1 MWSQFEEAE
10 RVFLFQPAGSDHFQL
25 PPTMADTA
33 PPIDKAY
40 DFIFWFSV
48 VFTVA
53 ITGALVYFV
62 GKYKRKKGVRPEPT
76 GHFMKL
82 ELFWT
87 ITPTIFIFFLFHAG
101 FVGYIRNATAAEGA
115 TEIRARGKKWSWE
128 FEYPTG
134 DRIPAIPVGGS
145 PGGLH
150 LEVNR
155 PYKMIIS
162 SEDVLHS
169 FYIPEFRM
177 KRDAVPGQY
186 SFIQFTPTKVGKA
199 HVFCAEYCGT
209 NHSAMLGEVFIETPE
224 EHKKFLDT
232 LGKKPEVCG
241 TPPVPCTPE
250 KWGETIFTANQCPTC
265 HGVGGSGQIGGA
277 KSPGPRLAGL
287 FMKSGGEMM
296 STGTAVTPDEN
307 YIRESILRPQAKIV
321 QGYNTVVMP
330 PFVFKDEQID
340 ALIAYVKTLK

>member
-1 MWSQFEEAE
+1 VRF
-10 RVFLFQPAGSDHFQL
+10 FQPVESDNFQL
-25 PPTMADTA
+25 PPSMADTA

-53 ITGALVYFV
+53 ITAALVYFIV
-62 GKYKRKKGVRPEPT
+62 KYRRKPGVRPEPT

-101 FVGYIRNATAAEGA
+101 FTGYIRNATAAEGA
-115 TEIRARGKKWSWE
+115 TEIRVRGKKWSWE

-134 DRIPAIPVGGS
+134 DRE
-145 PGGLH
+145 PGELT
-150 LEVNR
+150 LELGR
-155 PYKMIIS
+155 PYKMILS

-186 SFIQFTPTKVGKA
+186 SFIQFTPTKAGDA

-209 NHSAMLGEVFIETPE
+209 SHSGMLAKVKVLPHDQYKEWEKKLGDCQGPPE
-224 EHKKFLDT
+224 QCE
-232 LGKKPEVCG
+232 PA
-241 TPPVPCTPE
+241 
-250 KWGETIFTANQCPTC
+250 KWGESLFTKNGCPTC
-265 HGVGGSGQIGGA
+265 HGVSGTGEIGGS
-277 KSPGPRLAGL
+277 KSPGPKLAGL
-287 FMKSGGEMM
+287 FGRQEN
-296 STGTAVTPDEN
+296 TTAGPVNADEN
-307 YIRESILRPQAKIV
+307 YIRESILRPNAKIV
-321 QGYNTVVMP
+321 AGYNTVQMP
-330 PFVFKDEQID
+330 PFVMKDKQLD
-340 ALIAYVKTLK
+340 AVIAYVKSLK

>member
-1 MWSQFEEAE
+1 
-10 RVFLFQPAGSDHFQL
+10 
-25 PPTMADTA
+25 MADTA

-53 ITGALVYFV
+53 ITAALLYFV
-62 GKYKRKKGVRPEPT
+62 VKYKRRPGVKSEPT

-87 ITPTIFIFFLFHAG
+87 ITPTIFIFFLVHAG
-101 FVGYIRNATAAEGA
+101 FTGYIRNATAAEGA
-115 TEIRARGKKWSWE
+115 TEIRVRGKKWSWE

-134 DRIPAIPVGGS
+134 DRE
-145 PGGLH
+145 PGELT
-150 LEVNR
+150 LEIGR

-186 SFIQFTPTKVGKA
+186 SFIQFTPTKTGDA

-209 NHSAMLGEVFIETPE
+209 SHSGMLATVKI
-224 EHKKFLDT
+224 LDHDKYKVWEQG
-232 LGKKPEVCG
+232 LGKCR
-241 TPPVPCTPE
+241 PPDDCTPSVYGE
-250 KWGETIFTANQCPTC
+250 KLFTKNGCPTC
-265 HGVGGSGQIGGA
+265 HGAGGTGLINGA
-277 KSPGPRLAGL
+277 PSPGPKLAGL
-287 FMKSGGEMM
+287 FGRQEN
-296 STGTAVTPDEN
+296 TTAGSVNADEN
-307 YIRESILRPQAKIV
+307 YIRESILRPNAKIV
-321 QGYNTVVMP
+321 AGYTNVQMP
-330 PFVFKDEQID
+330 PFVMKDEQLD
-340 ALIAYVKTLK
+340 AIIAYIKSLK

>member
-1 MWSQFEEAE
+1 
-10 RVFLFQPAGSDHFQL
+10 
-25 PPTMADTA
+25 MADTA

-53 ITGALVYFV
+53 ITAALLYFV
-62 GKYKRKKGVRPEPT
+62 VKYKRKAGVKPEPT

-134 DRIPAIPVGGS
+134 DRVPGLASGGAV
-145 PGGLH
+145 GGLH
-150 LEVNR
+150 LEINK

-186 SFIQFTPTKVGKA
+186 SFIAFTPTKLGPA

-209 NHSAMLGEVFIETPE
+209 NHSAMLGDVFVETPE
-224 EHKKFLDT
+224 EHKKFLDS
-232 LGKKPEVCG
+232 LGKKPETCG

-250 KWGETIFTANQCPTC
+250 KWGETIFVQNQCPTC
-265 HGVGGSGQIGGA
+265 HGVGGSGQLAGA
-277 KSPGPRLAGL
+277 KSPGPKLAGL
-287 FMKSGGEMM
+287 FGHTEQTNAGP
-296 STGTAVTPDEN
+296 TPVDEN
-307 YIRESILRPQAKIV
+307 YVRESILRPNAKIV
-321 QGYNTVVMP
+321 AGYSNVQMP
-330 PFVFKDEQID
+330 PFVFKDDQID
-340 ALIAYVKTLK
+340 ALIAYVKSLK

>member
-1 MWSQFEEAE
+1 MLS
-10 RVFLFQPAGSDHFQL
+10 FQPVESDNFQL
-25 PPTMADTA
+25 PPSMADTA

-53 ITGALVYFV
+53 ITAALLYFIV
-62 GKYKRKKGVRPEPT
+62 KYKRKPGVKPEPT

-101 FVGYIRNATAAEGA
+101 FTGYIRNATAAEGA
-115 TEIRARGKKWSWE
+115 TEIRVRGKKWSWE

-134 DRIPAIPVGGS
+134 DRE
-145 PGGLH
+145 PGELT
-150 LEVNR
+150 LELGR

-186 SFIQFTPTKVGKA
+186 SFIQFTPTKAGVA
-199 HVFCAEYCGT
+199 NVFCAEYCGT
-209 NHSAMLGEVFIETPE
+209 SHSGMLATVKILPPAEYKEWEKKLGDCQGGAE
-224 EHKKFLDT
+224 ECE
-232 LGKKPEVCG
+232 PA
-241 TPPVPCTPE
+241 
-250 KWGETIFTANQCPTC
+250 KWGERLFVKNGCTTC
-265 HGVGGSGQIGGA
+265 HGAGGTGEIGGS
-277 KSPGPRLAGL
+277 KSPGPKLAGL
-287 FMKSGGEMM
+287 FGRDEN
-296 STGTAVTPDEN
+296 TTAGPVHVDEN
-307 YIRESILRPQAKIV
+307 YLRESILRPNAKIV
-321 QGYNTVVMP
+321 AGYATVQMP
-330 PFVFKDEQID
+330 PFVMKDKQLD
-340 ALIAYVKTLK
+340 AVIAYIKSLK

>member
-1 MWSQFEEAE
+1 M
-10 RVFLFQPAGSDHFQL
+10 LLQPVQSDNFQL
-25 PPTMADTA
+25 PPSMADTA

-53 ITGALVYFV
+53 ITAALILFIT
-62 GKYKRKKGVRPEPT
+62 KYRRKPGVRPEPT

-101 FVGYIRNATAAEGA
+101 FTGYIRNATAAEGA
-115 TEIRARGKKWSWE
+115 TEIRVRGKKWSWE

-134 DRIPAIPVGGS
+134 DRE
-145 PGGLH
+145 PGELT
-150 LEVNR
+150 LELGR
-155 PYKMIIS
+155 PYKMILS

-186 SFIQFTPTKVGKA
+186 SFIQFTPTKAGDA

-209 NHSAMLGEVFIETPE
+209 SHSGMLAKVRILTPTDYKEWEKKLGDCQGGPE
-224 EHKKFLDT
+224 ECE
-232 LGKKPEVCG
+232 PA
-241 TPPVPCTPE
+241 
-250 KWGETIFTANQCPTC
+250 KWGASLFTKNGCPTC
-265 HGVGGSGQIGGA
+265 HGAGGTGEISGTKTQ
-277 KSPGPRLAGL
+277 GPRLAGL
-287 FMKSGGEMM
+287 FGRQENTSAG
-296 STGTAVTPDEN
+296 AVTADEN
-307 YIRESILRPQAKIV
+307 YIRESILRPNAKIV
-321 QGYNTVVMP
+321 TGYNNVQMP
-330 PFVFKDEQID
+330 PFVMKDKQLD
-340 ALIAYVKTLK
+340 AVIAYVKSLK

>member
-1 MWSQFEEAE
+1 
-10 RVFLFQPAGSDHFQL
+10 VLLFQPVESENFQL
-25 PPTMADTA
+25 PPSMADTA

-53 ITGALVYFV
+53 VTGALLYFV
-62 GKYKRKKGVRPEPT
+62 AKYKRKPGVRPEPT

-101 FVGYIRNATAAEGA
+101 FTGYIRNATAAEGA
-115 TEIRARGKKWSWE
+115 TEIRVRGKKWSWE

-134 DRIPAIPVGGS
+134 DRA
-145 PGGLH
+145 PGELT
-150 LEVNR
+150 LELGR

-169 FYIPEFRM
+169 FFIPEFRM

-186 SFIQFTPTKVGKA
+186 SFIQFTPTKAGDA

-209 NHSAMLGEVFIETPE
+209 SHSGMLATVKVLPPAEYKEWEKRLGAMPEGLTPAQ
-224 EHKKFLDT
+224 
-232 LGKKPEVCG
+232 
-241 TPPVPCTPE
+241 
-250 KWGETIFTANQCPTC
+250 WGEQLFTKNGCPTC
-265 HGVGGSGQIGGA
+265 HGAGGTGEIAGS
-277 KSPGPRLAGL
+277 KSPGPKLAGL
-287 FMKSGGEMM
+287 FGRDEP
-296 STGTAVTPDEN
+296 TTAGPVKADEN
-307 YIRESILRPQAKIV
+307 YIRESILRPNAKIV
-321 QGYNTVVMP
+321 AGYTTVQMP
-330 PFVFKDEQID
+330 PFVMKDQQLD
-340 ALIAYVKTLK
+340 AVIAYVKSLK

>member
-1 MWSQFEEAE
+1 M
-10 RVFLFQPAGSDHFQL
+10 LFQPVESDNFQL
-25 PPTMADTA
+25 PPSMADTA

-53 ITGALVYFV
+53 VTASLLYFV
-62 GKYKRKKGVRPEPT
+62 VKYKRRPGVKPEPT

-101 FVGYIRNATAAEGA
+101 FTGYIRNATAAEGA
-115 TEIRARGKKWSWE
+115 TEIRVRGKKWSWE

-134 DRIPAIPVGGS
+134 DRE
-145 PGGLH
+145 PGELT
-150 LEVNR
+150 LELGR

-186 SFIQFTPTKVGKA
+186 SFIQFTPTKAGTA
-199 HVFCAEYCGT
+199 NVFCAEYCGT
-209 NHSAMLGEVFIETPE
+209 SHSGMLATVKILPPAEYKEWEKKLGDCTGPAE
-224 EHKKFLDT
+224 ECE
-232 LGKKPEVCG
+232 PA
-241 TPPVPCTPE
+241 
-250 KWGETIFTANQCPTC
+250 KWGERLFVKNGCTTC
-265 HGVGGSGQIGGA
+265 HGAGGSGEIAGS
-277 KSPGPRLAGL
+277 KSPGPKLAGI
-287 FMKSGGEMM
+287 FGKPEN
-296 STGTAVTPDEN
+296 TTAGPVPVDEN
-307 YIRESILRPQAKIV
+307 YLRESILRPNAKIV
-321 QGYNTVVMP
+321 AGYATVQMP
-330 PFVFKDEQID
+330 PFVMKDKQLD
-340 ALIAYVKTLK
+340 AVIAYIKSLK